1 MTETPLAEVI
11 ADSKPQHKH
20 PSPAL
25 AAYKVKMTEATDAA
39 MRSGRFSCRR
49 AARKAIRRGKA

>member
-11 ADSKPQHKH
+11 ADSKSQHKH
-20 PSPAL
+20 PNPTL
-25 AAYKVKMTEATDAA
+25 CAYKVKMTEATDAA
-39 MRSGRFSCRR
+39 MRSGKFSTRR